1 MDVRKKNAKDLRK
14 AWIQFLKE
22 QSKKNGREKRIGSVK
37 GGTERWNNDQ
47 LHTAF
52 DFCDRKCAETHNDW
66 WLYLRETVL
75 QEITDRGGRR

>member
-1 MDVRKKNAKDLRK
+1 MDEKKVLEVLK
-14 AWIQFLKE
+14 AELK
-22 QSKKNGREKRIGSVK
+22 
-37 GGTERWNNDQ
+37 RWNNDQ

-75 QEITDRGGRR
+75 HEITDRGGRR

>member
-1 MDVRKKNAKDLRK
+1 MDEKKVLEVLK
-14 AWIQFLKE
+14 AELK
-22 QSKKNGREKRIGSVK
+22 
-37 GGTERWNNDQ
+37 RWNNDQ

-75 QEITDRGGRR
+75 QEIKDRGGRR

>member
-1 MDVRKKNAKDLRK
+1 MDEKKVLEVLK
-14 AWIQFLKE
+14 AELK
-22 QSKKNGREKRIGSVK
+22 
-37 GGTERWNNDQ
+37 RWNNDQ

-66 WLYLRETVL
+66 LLYLRETVL

>member
-1 MDVRKKNAKDLRK
+1 MDEKKVLEVLK
-14 AWIQFLKE
+14 AELK
-22 QSKKNGREKRIGSVK
+22 
-37 GGTERWNNDQ
+37 RWNNDQ

-52 DFCDRKCAETHNDW
+52 DFCDRKCAETYNDW